1 MAPDTIAEAGALL
14 LRYQLLRLGVTS
26 GALSTSSHVIA
37 RRNGR
42 PVSIEVSVV
51 ESGSLSGR
59 TCEWLLDSE
68 VTGDLAAFVDLS
80 SEQIWLLTPYEV
92 GELSTKQPDGTRRLF
107 TYADVTLDPE
117 KTGHFVFSGDFDR
130 YLLEERAERIA

>member
-1 MAPDTIAEAGALL
+1 MISLAQYLDLWAGSESTRLAIAQTVQA
-14 LRYQLLRLGVTS
+14 
-26 GALSTSSHVIA
+26 IA
-37 RRNGR
+37 S
-42 PVSIEVSVV
+42 VSIEVSVV

-68 VTGDLAAFVDLS
+68 VNGDLAAFVDLS
-80 SEQIWLLTPYEV
+80 SERIWLLTPYEV